1 MKIAVNTCY
10 GGFDLKEKFLEMYF
24 SNFALSSEEIKE
36 QFPYDYYEIKNGDIE
51 RNDKEFIKAIEEY
64 ETKFNENVGDSY
76 SHIKIIEIPDEATD
90 WMITEYDGLETIYY
104 VLDGKIKL
112 K

>member
-1 MKIAVNTCY
+1 MKIAINTCY
-10 GGFDLKEKFLEMYF
+10 GGFSLKERFLKMYF
-24 SNFALSSEEIKE
+24 GRFSLSIEEIKE
-36 QFPYDYYEIKNGDIE
+36 QFPYDYYETKNGEIE

-64 ETKFNENVGDSY
+64 ETTFNENVGDSY
-76 SHIKIIEIPDEATD
+76 SCIKIVEIPDEATD